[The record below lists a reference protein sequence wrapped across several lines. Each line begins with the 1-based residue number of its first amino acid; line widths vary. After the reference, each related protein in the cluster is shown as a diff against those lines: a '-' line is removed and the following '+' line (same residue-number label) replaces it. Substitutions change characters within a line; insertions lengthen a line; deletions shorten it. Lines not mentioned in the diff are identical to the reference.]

1 MRKQYGKVGNKKEQQ
16 RVKRR
21 LTIRAKI
28 SGTTERPRICATKSN
43 KHISVQVID
52 DTKSVSLFTVSTFG
66 KSAATA
72 EGCTIEGAK
81 VVGTKVAAAMKA
93 KNINTAVFDRAGY
106 KYTGVIAALV
116 QSIRESGIQV

>member
-1 MRKQYGKVGNKKEQQ
+1 MRKQYGKVKNKKDQQ
-16 RVKRR
+16 RQKRR
-21 LTIRAKI
+21 LTIRNKI

-43 KHISVQVID
+43 KHITVQIID

-66 KSAATA
+66 KAAAA
-72 EGCTIEGAK
+72 ESCNIEGAK
-81 VVGTKVAAAMKA
+81 KVGTKIATIMKQ
-93 KNINTAVFDRAGY
+93 KNLSSAVFDRAGY